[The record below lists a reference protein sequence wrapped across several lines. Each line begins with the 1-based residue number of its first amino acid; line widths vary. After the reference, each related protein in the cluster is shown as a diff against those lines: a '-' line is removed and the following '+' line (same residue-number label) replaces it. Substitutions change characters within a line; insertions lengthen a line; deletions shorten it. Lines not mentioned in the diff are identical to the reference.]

1 MAKSQETWNKK
12 EKEKIRQKKKEEKD
26 KRKEERKANGGT
38 ASFDDMIA
46 YVDENGN
53 LSSTPPD
60 PLKKR
65 KIVAADIEI
74 GVPTRAAEEE
84 VDPNRFGTV
93 TFFDTSKGYGFIK
106 DRDSQDSIFSHINGH
121 LEQIQEADKV
131 TFRTEKGMK
140 GLNAVDVKIA
150 KKEVVAP
157 APALEATETPEAP
170 EKQEVAAETAE

>member
-65 KIVAADIEI
+65 KIIAADIEI

-84 VDPNRFGTV
+84 VDPNRFGPV
-93 TFFDTSKGYGFIK
+93 TFFDT
-106 DRDSQDSIFSHINGH
+106 
-121 LEQIQEADKV
+121 
-131 TFRTEKGMK
+131 
-140 GLNAVDVKIA
+140 
-150 KKEVVAP
+150 
-157 APALEATETPEAP
+157 
-170 EKQEVAAETAE
+170 